1 MKNEQELVF
10 FDLETTGLDQAS
22 DQIIEIGAVKVR
34 AGKEVGR
41 FEQFC
46 RLKEGA
52 HLPEFISALT
62 GINSLDLE
70 PAESVDLVVDQFL
83 HFAGDSPLLAHNSN
97 FDEGFL
103 QKALHGSLANPV
115 FDTLEL
121 ARIFF
126 PDLQSHSLV
135 ALVDSL
141 DIKKEEAHRA
151 LGDSLS
157 LFRFYR
163 KLKDK
168 INQAAFPETIIH
180 RLQLLYP
187 ALTDLGLLETP
198 EGATSVTSPVELAG
212 LETVLTNL
220 DYSRLP
226 HLKAVKQG
234 ILCEQDTPEMAQLE
248 EGEDLILQC
257 ETSSLRSRFL
267 HDVQTSKLRGA
278 VLLRT
283 PAAIE
288 PLLEDAQTD
297 DGRPLWISQESPS
310 NLVCLMLL
318 DAATRSPVMR
328 REFGFELSALLVYEW
343 ETRSV
348 FIPGMPLFLKKSR
361 LMNHISA
368 AHCKLQPDCPF
379 RDACPVHELLARA
392 KRAHLH
398 VTDLSE
404 SPHVLAELDSMAPVL
419 VSSPETEKLMTDA
432 LEIPELQITTTTL
445 RIIAGMASE
454 QAPSPLFLRVT
465 ELAAK
470 AVELMGELYAHAS
483 RQDNANLR
491 GRLGVGEPLRSSPQF
506 LQLLETARN
515 LLQAYTAMGETLP
528 SIMRNT
534 YLSQCQALAFILDS
548 ANDPDYAVWMERQGR
563 DLAIACARIA
573 LAKRLRASSQ
583 HAQLF
588 FAGTSVFPAGDQ
600 HFLPETFGLTLPRP
614 ASTLAS
620 PASTSPRVPTFVTLH
635 LPKPNESGFEKSAA
649 RLVAETMRRFPGKA
663 MVTSNSLET
672 LRRIQSF
679 LAREAS
685 FAEYALLLPKNGH
698 TRTELLEQFAGQN
711 RAILLIPFD
720 YLSFGDVVPANFLFV
735 TKLQFPNSFLPTVT
749 RLRQGLKERR
759 SDPFRQFDLPY
770 ALTLLQYTL
779 HQMDLNTV
787 HSVFMLDSRSFSAA
801 YADRIRAVLPTP
813 SLFLPMESQE
823 SLLQHLDRWMRNQT
837 L

>member
-10 FDLETTGLDQAS
+10 FDLETTGLDQTS

-62 GINSLDLE
+62 GISTLDLE
-70 PAESVDLVVDQFL
+70 PAESVDQVVALFL
-83 HFAGDSPLLAHNSN
+83 DFAGDSPLLAHNSN

-103 QKALHGSLANPV
+103 RKALHGSLANPV

-141 DIKKEEAHRA
+141 EIKKEEAHRA

-168 INQAAFPETIIH
+168 ISQAAFPSAITQ

-187 ALTDLGLLETP
+187 ALADLGLLEAVDTDEAETQP
-198 EGATSVTSPVELAG
+198 ATMAG
-212 LETVLTNL
+212 LETVLTDL
-220 DYSRLP
+220 DYSRMP
-226 HLKAVKQG
+226 RLKALKQG
-234 ILCEQDTPEMAQLE
+234 VSRVQESPEMALLDS
-248 EGEDLILQC
+248 GEDLVLQC
-257 ETSSLRSRFL
+257 EASSLRSQFL
-267 HDVQTSKLRGA
+267 HDVQASKLLCA

-288 PLLEDAQTD
+288 PLLEDAEAGD
-297 DGRPLWISQESPS
+297 RRPLWISQESPN

-361 LMNHISA
+361 LVNHISA
-368 AHCKLQPDCPF
+368 AHCGLEPDCPF
-379 RDACPVHELLARA
+379 HDACPVHELLARA
-392 KRAHLH
+392 RSAHLH

-404 SPHVLAELDSMAPVL
+404 APHVLGKLGKNIPVL

-432 LEIPELQITTTTL
+432 LEVPELQVTSITL
-445 RIIAGMASE
+445 RIIAGMAAERS
-454 QAPSPLFLRVT
+454 ATPIFAALA
-465 ELAAK
+465 ELAGQS
-470 AVELMGELYAHAS
+470 VRLLGELYSHVTH
-483 RQDNANLR
+483 QENTGVR
-491 GRLGVGEPLRSSPQF
+491 GRL
-506 LQLLETARN
+506 AI
-515 LLQAYTAMGETLP
+515 GETLWSTAEFMELSAAAKNLVNAFTSMGEMLP
-528 SIMRNT
+528 AIMRNA
-534 YLSQCQALAFILDS
+534 YLSQCQDLACILDN
-548 ANDPDYAVWMERQGR
+548 ADNPAYAVWMEHQGQEI
-563 DLAIACARIA
+563 AIACTRTTLATRI
-573 LAKRLRASSQ
+573 RASNE
-583 HAQLF
+583 HAQFF

-600 HFLPETFGLTLPRP
+600 HFLPETFGLAVRHP
-614 ASTLAS
+614 AAVMAYPAAAS
-620 PASTSPRVPTFVTLH
+620 SRVPTFVTLH

-649 RLVAETMRRFPGKA
+649 RLIAETMRRFPGKA

-679 LAREAS
+679 LARES
-685 FAEYALLLPKNGH
+685 GLAEYALLLPKNGH
-698 TRTELLEQFAGQN
+698 TRTELLEQFAGQG

-720 YLSFGDVVPANFLFV
+720 YLSFGDIVPANFLFV

-749 RLRQGLKERR
+749 RLRQALKERR
-759 SDPFRQFDLPY
+759 GDPFRQFDLPY

-779 HQMDLNTV
+779 HQMDQTTLR
-787 HSVFMLDSRSFSAA
+787 SVFMLDSRSFSAA

-823 SLLQHLDRWMRNQT
+823 SLLQHLDRWIRNQT

>member
-34 AGKEVGR
+34 SGKEVER

-62 GINSLDLE
+62 GITPLDLE
-70 PAESVDLVVDQFL
+70 PAESVEQVVEQFL

-103 QKALHGSLANPV
+103 RKALHGSLANPV

-141 DIKKEEAHRA
+141 EIKKEEAHRA

-168 INQAAFPETIIH
+168 ISQAAFPDAIID
-180 RLQLLYP
+180 RLRLLYP
-187 ALTDLGLLETP
+187 ALAELGLLDTGGVP
-198 EGATSVTSPVELAG
+198 ESGAQPAHMAG
-212 LETVLTNL
+212 LETVLTDL
-220 DYSRLP
+220 DYARMP
-226 HLKAVKQG
+226 RLKALKPG
-234 ILCEQDTPEMAQLE
+234 TAQDGASPEMELLTS
-248 EGEDLILQC
+248 GEDLVLQC
-257 ETSSLRSRFL
+257 EPSSLRSRFL
-267 HDVQTSKLRGA
+267 ADVQASGMRTA

-283 PAAIE
+283 PGAIE
-288 PLLEDAQTD
+288 PLLEDAPLGD
-297 DGRPLWISQESPS
+297 ERPLWISQESPN

-328 REFGFELSALLVYEW
+328 HEFGFELSALLVYEW

-361 LMNHISA
+361 LVNHISA
-368 AHCKLQPDCPF
+368 AHCGLEPECPF
-379 RDACPVHELLARA
+379 HDSCPVHELLARA
-392 KRAHLH
+392 HAAHLH
-398 VTDLSE
+398 VTDLGE
-404 SPHVLAELDSMAPVL
+404 APHVLHELGTSTPVL
-419 VSSPETEKLMTDA
+419 VSSPETEKLMTDV
-432 LEIPELQITTTTL
+432 LEVPELQVTSITL
-445 RIIAGMASE
+445 RIIAGIAAE
-454 QAPSPLFLRVT
+454 RAT
-465 ELAAK
+465 EPTLEAAAGLARRC
-470 AVELMGELYAHAS
+470 VQLLGELYTHAA
-483 RQDNANLR
+483 RQESAGVR
-491 GRLGVGEPLRSSPQF
+491 GRIAIGEALRSGSEF
-506 LQLLETARN
+506 ESLHTAAKD
-515 LLQAYTAMGETLP
+515 LAAIFAQPDIGLP
-528 SIMRNT
+528 TIMRT
-534 YLSQCQALAFILDS
+534 AYLSQCHDLAFILESADS
-548 ANDPDYAVWMERQGR
+548 PAYAVWMEHQGQEV
-563 DLAIACARIA
+563 AIACTRTTLAARF
-573 LAKRLRASSQ
+573 RACSE
-583 HAQLF
+583 HPHFF

-600 HFLPETFGLTLPRP
+600 DFLRETFGILDPRP
-614 ASTLAS
+614 AIAMAS
-620 PASTSPRVPTFVTLH
+620 PAPATPRVPTFVTLH
-635 LPKPNESGFEKSAA
+635 LPKPNESGFEKNAA
-649 RLVAETMRRFPGKA
+649 RLVAETMRRFPGRA

-679 LAREAS
+679 LARES
-685 FAEYALLLPKNGH
+685 GLAEYALLLPKNGH
-698 TRTELLEQFAGQN
+698 TRTELLEQFGGQE

-720 YLSFGDVVPANFLFV
+720 YLSFGDIVPANFLFV

-749 RLRQGLKERR
+749 RLRQALKDKR

-779 HQMDLNTV
+779 HQMDPATLRT
-787 HSVFMLDSRSFSAA
+787 VFMLDSRSFSAA

-813 SLFLPMESQE
+813 ALFLPMESQE

>member
-46 RLKEGA
+46 RLKDDA

-62 GINSLDLE
+62 GISALDLE
-70 PAESVDLVVDQFL
+70 PAEPVDQVVARFL
-83 HFAGDSPLLAHNSN
+83 AFAGDSPLLAHNSN

-103 QKALHGSLANPV
+103 RKALHGSLANPV

-141 DIKKEEAHRA
+141 EIKKEEAHRA

-168 INQAAFPETIIH
+168 ISQAAFPSAIIR

-187 ALTDLGLLETP
+187 ALADLGLLEPADIARADGQSTDM
-198 EGATSVTSPVELAG
+198 AG
-212 LETVLTNL
+212 LETVLTDL
-220 DYSRLP
+220 DTSRMP
-226 HLKAVKQG
+226 RLKVLKPGTADV
-234 ILCEQDTPEMAQLE
+234 EESPEMQLLDS
-248 EGEDLILQC
+248 GNDLLLQC
-257 ETSSLRSRFL
+257 EATSLRSQFL
-267 HDVQTSKLRGA
+267 HDVQTGKLHGA

-288 PLLEDAQTD
+288 PFLEDAPEGD
-297 DGRPLWISQESPS
+297 KRPRWISQESPN
-310 NLVCLMLL
+310 NLVCLVLL
-318 DAATRSPVMR
+318 DTATCSPVMR
-328 REFGFELSALLVYEW
+328 REFGFELSALLVYVW

-368 AHCKLQPDCPF
+368 AHCGREPDCPF
-379 RDACPVHELLARA
+379 RDICLVHELLARA
-392 KRAHLH
+392 RGAQLH

-404 SPHVLAELDSMAPVL
+404 IPHVLSELGGSMPIL

-432 LEIPELQITTTTL
+432 LEVPELQITSTTL
-445 RIIAGMASE
+445 RIIAGTAAERS
-454 QAPSPLFLRVT
+454 ATPVFATVA
-465 ELAAK
+465 ELAEK
-470 AVELMGELYAHAS
+470 SVRLLSELYS
-483 RQDNANLR
+483 RLSHQENAGLR
-491 GRLGVGEPLRSSPQF
+491 GRL
-506 LQLLETARN
+506 AI
-515 LLQAYTAMGETLP
+515 GETLWSAP
-528 SIMRNT
+528 ELVELSATAKSLVDAFNRIEQTLPAIMRTT
-534 YLSQCQALAFILDS
+534 YLSQCRDFSLILENAD
-548 ANDPDYAVWMERQGR
+548 DPAYAVWMEHQGR
-563 DLAIACARIA
+563 DISIACTRIT
-573 LAKRLRASSQ
+573 LATRLRGFNNHLQ
-583 HAQLF
+583 FF
-588 FAGTSVFPAGDQ
+588 FAGTSIFPAGDQ
-600 HFLPETFGLTLPRP
+600 HFLPETFGLVGEHP
-614 ASTLAS
+614 ASVMVC
-620 PASTSPRVPTFVTLH
+620 PALTTPRVPTFVTLH

-649 RLVAETMRRFPGKA
+649 RLIAETMRRFPGKA
-663 MVTSNSLET
+663 TVTSNSLET

-679 LAREAS
+679 LARES
-685 FAEYALLLPKNGH
+685 GLTEYALLLPKNGH
-698 TRTELLEQFAGQN
+698 TRTELLEQFAGQS
-711 RAILLIPFD
+711 RAVLLIPFD
-720 YLSFGDVVPANFLFV
+720 YLSFGDIVPADFLFV

-749 RLRQGLKERR
+749 RLRQAVKERR
-759 SDPFRQFDLPY
+759 GDPFRQFDLPY
-770 ALTLLQYTL
+770 ALTLLQYTF
-779 HQMDLNTV
+779 HQMNQATLR
-787 HSVFMLDSRSFSAA
+787 SAFMLDSRSFSAA

-823 SLLQHLDRWMRNQT
+823 SLLQHLDRWMRNET